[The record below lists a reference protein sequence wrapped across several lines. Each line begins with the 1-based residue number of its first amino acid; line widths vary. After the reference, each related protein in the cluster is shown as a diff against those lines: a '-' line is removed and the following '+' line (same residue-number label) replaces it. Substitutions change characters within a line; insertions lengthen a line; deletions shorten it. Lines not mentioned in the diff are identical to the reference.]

1 MDLTPDFQEI
11 DALAIGSSTPVILP
25 LSGGKED
32 VRPARNRKERHAA
45 VQRFSFPEM
54 KEPIAETPAPEAPMV
69 TWPEYKAAAKAS
81 ACAAAAGTILR
92 QLSLDR
98 RRMLLV
104 TSPGD
109 GDGKTDLVAAL
120 APELAKHSTGSVLAV
135 DANFRKPDLTSR
147 LRVPRDK
154 APDRSMLIYPTSL
167 PRLSV
172 LPAPAANRPLAE
184 GFDPS
189 ANEELREGWSLVLLD
204 GPSLVHPEAVSM
216 ARRCDGAYLVV
227 RLGHTARRAVAEA
240 ADVLRTAGA
249 KLLGCIV
256 VG

>member
-11 DALAIGSSTPVILP
+11 DTLVIGSSTPVILP

-32 VRPARNRKERHAA
+32 GRPARVENNRHAV

-69 TWPEYKAAAKAS
+69 IWPECESAAKAS
-81 ACAAAAGTILR
+81 ACAVVAGTILR
-92 QLSLDR
+92 QISLDR
-98 RRMLLV
+98 RRLLLV
-104 TSPGD
+104 TSPDD

-120 APELAKHSTGSVLAV
+120 APELAKHTTGSVLAV
-135 DANFRKPDLTSR
+135 DANFRRPDLTSR

-154 APDRSMLIYPTSL
+154 APARSMLIYPTSL

-172 LPAPAANRPLAE
+172 LPAPMANRSLSE
-184 GFDPS
+184 GFDLS

-204 GPSLVHPEAVSM
+204 GPSLVHPEAAPM

-240 ADVLRTAGA
+240 ADVLQAAGA